1 MNNPSRR
8 QVLRMISAA
17 LATTTLGANA
27 ADAWPSRPIRLVV
40 PFTAGGSTD
49 QLARAI
55 QQPMSE
61 MLGQPVVIDNKV
73 GAGGSIGVE
82 SVSRATP
89 DGYTLVFGNSG
100 PSAVTSLLRN
110 LPYDVQADFRP
121 ISLVAT
127 VPLALVASNKLP
139 VRDFKEFLAFAKK
152 PGTALNYG
160 SVGIGSMAHLTGE
173 YFNEAAGINMQ
184 HIPYGGGSALS
195 AAILGGELETGWF
208 NPLDG
213 TALVASGKARYL
225 AVATPKRSSW
235 MPDVP
240 AVSEFV
246 PGFESNAWFGVLA
259 PKGTPD
265 LVVKRLNEVIA
276 AAVARPDV
284 RKLIESK
291 MAEPRSSSPDELA
304 SIIQRE
310 IAQWKPIV
318 TKNNIKL

>member
-1 MNNPSRR
+1 MNNVSRR
-8 QVLRMISAA
+8 QLLRMISATV
-17 LATTTLGANA
+17 ATTTLGARA
-27 ADAWPSRPIRLVV
+27 ADAWPSRPIKLVV

-61 MLGQPVVIDNKV
+61 MLGQPVVVDNKV
-73 GAGGSIGVE
+73 GAGGSIGAE
-82 SVSRATP
+82 FVSRAAP

-100 PSAVTSLLRN
+100 PSAVTSLLRK
-110 LPYDVQADFRP
+110 LPYDVQVDFRP

-127 VPLALVASNKLP
+127 VPLALVVSSKLP
-139 VRDFKEFLAFAKK
+139 VRDFKEFLAYAKK

-173 YFNEAAGINMQ
+173 YFNEAAGLNMQ

-195 AAILGGELETGWF
+195 AAILGGEVETGWF

-225 AVATPKRSSW
+225 AVATSKRLNW

-240 AVSEFV
+240 AISEFV

-265 LVVKRLNEVIA
+265 SIVRRLNEVIVA
-276 AAVARPDV
+276 SVARPDV

-291 MAEPRSSSPDELA
+291 MAEPRSSSPEELA
-304 SIIQRE
+304 STIQRE
-310 IAQWKPIV
+310 IAQWKPII